1 MSTKKTT
8 KSNKK
13 ASGGSKQKGRVTPNV
28 PRAGLSAR
36 GKRLC
41 KGGKLH

>member
-1 MSTKKTT
+1 MATKKAT
-8 KSNKK
+8 KNNKK

-28 PRAGLSAR
+28 PRAGLSTR